1 MNLNIKTCTFDISL
15 DWELYDED
23 VAENADQDTDPDSSE
38 HGKVQKPFN
47 FYKLSS
53 IECDFN
59 NGELHLS
66 AKLI

>member
-1 MNLNIKTCTFDISL
+1 MQVRKSLDCFESLNYHTLAFL

-23 VAENADQDTDPDSSE
+23 VVENADQDTDPDSSE

-59 NGELHLS
+59 NG
-66 AKLI
+66 